1 VLGSVLGD
9 GRTSRLYKRLVKDE
23 KSALFTGAFNGFPA
37 TKYPSLFI
45 TFSVP
50 NAGHTPE
57 QMEKATFEEIAK
69 LQKDLISEDEL
80 ARVKTQTRADF
91 IRGLESNSGLA
102 AALADFETLRGGW
115 EKLFEEVG
123 RIQAVTRE
131 QVQAAARTYLTK
143 DNATIG
149 YMLTE
154 GNKETAER

>member
-1 VLGSVLGD
+1 MQLGD
-9 GRTSRLYKRLVKDE
+9 WTTRRLSNQLLAAGTSI
-23 KSALFTGAFNGFPA
+23 GAN
-37 TKYPSLFI
+37 
-45 TFSVP
+45 
-50 NAGHTPE
+50 
-57 QMEKATFEEIAK
+57 
-69 LQKDLISEDEL
+69 L
-80 ARVKTQTRADF
+80 AEAASGQTRADF